1 VNVCRF
7 VPLFFLPRPQT
18 MRVRNR
24 DPNGIRLACLA
35 MWLVVMQLG
44 LAGSVLAADSVPIRV
59 GTEAGSLSWIEAV
72 VLGAVEG
79 FTEYLPISST
89 GHLILVQRWMGLE
102 AGEQDAANAFAI
114 CIQIGAILAV
124 LWLYFGRFRQVFRG
138 LTGSDADGLRLF
150 RNLVIAFIPAAV
162 LGLLFGDLLKSQL
175 FGPRPVAVASFVG
188 GVVILLVA
196 SKIKPRGSG
205 DRQLEAMTWQQ
216 SLVVGVIHCLAL
228 FPGFSRSL
236 AAILGCTWIGL
247 ELTAAVEFSFLL
259 GLVTLTAATAY
270 EGLAH
275 GAEIVSQYGVLM
287 PLLSIGVAFGTAILS
302 VRFMLRVLG
311 RWGLAPFGYYRIA
324 LSALILLWF

>member
-1 VNVCRF
+1 MNDCRF
-7 VPLFFLPRPQT
+7 EPLFLLPRAQAMT
-18 MRVRNR
+18 ERNR
-24 DPNGIRLACLA
+24 DRNGLRLAGLA
-35 MWLVVMQLG
+35 AWLVVWQFG
-44 LAGSVLAADSVPIRV
+44 LADHVLAAESVPR
-59 GTEAGSLSWIEAV
+59 GAGSEAGSLSWMEAV

-89 GHLILVQRWMGLE
+89 GHLIVVQRWMGLA
-102 AGEQDAANAFAI
+102 AGEQDAANALAI

-138 LTGSDADGLRLF
+138 LTGSDADGLRLL

-162 LGLLFGDLLKSQL
+162 LGLLFGDLLKSHL
-175 FGPRPVAVASFVG
+175 FGTRPVAVASFVG
-188 GVVILLVA
+188 GIVILLVA
-196 SKIKPRGSG
+196 SKIKPCGSG
-205 DRQLEAMTWQQ
+205 DRQLEAMTWRQ
-216 SLVVGVIHCLAL
+216 SLTVGVIHCLAL

-236 AAILGCTWIGL
+236 AAILGCTWVGL

-275 GAEIVSQYGVLM
+275 GGEIVTQYGVLM
-287 PLLSIGVAFGTAILS
+287 PLLSIGVAFVTAILS

>member
-1 VNVCRF
+1 MSACSIAARQF
-7 VPLFFLPRPQT
+7 RTACFT
-18 MRVRNR
+18 
-24 DPNGIRLACLA
+24 ACL
-35 MWLVVMQLG
+35 VVLPFG
-44 LAGSVLAADSVPIRV
+44 LAATSHAAEGP
-59 GTEAGSLSWIEAV
+59 GPEAGSLSLLEAV

-89 GHLILVQRWMGLE
+89 GHLVIVQQWMGLA

-114 CIQIGAILAV
+114 CIQIGAIMAV

-138 LTGSDADGLRLF
+138 LAGTDADGLRLF
-150 RNLVIAFIPAAV
+150 RNLVIAFTPAAV
-162 LGLLFGDLLKSQL
+162 LGLLFSDLIKAHL
-175 FGPRPVAVASFVG
+175 FGPRPVAMASLVG

-196 SKIKPRGSG
+196 NKIKPSG
-205 DRQLEAMTWQQ
+205 VPERRLEAMTWPQ
-216 SLVVGVIHCLAL
+216 SLLVGAIHCLAL

-236 AAILGCTWIGL
+236 AAILGCSLVGL

-275 GAEIVSQYGVLM
+275 GGEIVTRYGIVM
-287 PLLSIGVAFGTAILS
+287 PLLAIGVAFVAAILS
-302 VRFMLRVLG
+302 VQFMLRVLG
-311 RWGLAPFGYYRIA
+311 RWGLAPFGYYRIV